1 MITGVRS
8 PTIPS
13 FKNLRFRTGLNI
25 VLVNRTTAAGASGK
39 RNGAG
44 KSSLLDVI
52 HFVLGGSKESGSP
65 LAATELAD
73 ASFALDLVL
82 GKHPISAT
90 RSLASPGTIDL
101 VGDFKHWPIQPAIA
115 EDGTVTISDDGWK
128 DLLGRMSFGLP
139 PVSQERAAWLSFRAC
154 FPYFARRQRNDGYI
168 DWRKNVGSQ

>member
-52 HFVLGGSKESGSP
+52 HFVLGGSKESG
-65 LAATELAD
+65 D
-73 ASFALDLVL
+73 
-82 GKHPISAT
+82 
-90 RSLASPGTIDL
+90 
-101 VGDFKHWPIQPAIA
+101 
-115 EDGTVTISDDGWK
+115 
-128 DLLGRMSFGLP
+128 LP
-139 PVSQERAAWLSFRAC
+139 PEKWTGLSRSAFCLGGADI
-154 FPYFARRQRNDGYI
+154 AQ
-168 DWRKNVGSQ
+168 